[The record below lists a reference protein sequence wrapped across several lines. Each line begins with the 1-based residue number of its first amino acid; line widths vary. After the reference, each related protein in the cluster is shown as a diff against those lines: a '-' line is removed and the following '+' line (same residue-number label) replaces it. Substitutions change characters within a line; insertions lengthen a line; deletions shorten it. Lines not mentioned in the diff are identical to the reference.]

1 MLLLVSIGLSL
12 YYDHRLE
19 NDPVHYQV
27 AEITK
32 FSRGAK
38 VAPWFDYSFSLNG
51 QEFEGSYSIADK
63 MSKENNSYLQSYIG
77 GKFVVRYNISDPKL
91 NRLMIN
97 CPVPDSIVS
106 VPAEGWEHPP
116 FGCGGR

>member
-1 MLLLVSIGLSL
+1 M
-12 YYDHRLE
+12 E
-19 NDPVHYQV
+19 NEPAHYQA

-38 VAPWFDYSFSLNG
+38 VAPWFDYTFSLNG
-51 QEFEGSYSIADK
+51 QEYEGSYSIADK
-63 MSKENNSYLQSYIG
+63 MRKENNSYLRSYIG
-77 GKFVVRYNISDPKL
+77 KKFVVRYNISDPKL

-106 VPAEGWEHPP
+106 IPAEGWEHPP
-116 FGCGGR
+116 FGCAGR